1 MGRPF
6 VGIKTLMLTANAVDR
21 GHADAAVAVMK
32 YFTSAE
38 VQKKLALAN
47 KTIPAATAAL
57 QDAEVQALPTV
68 AGFGA
73 SLNLGIPM
81 ANTPFASAQWG
92 AVGDA
97 TAAIWNGSQNPTEAM
112 DAAQKAIEEQVAQ
125 MQ

>member
-1 MGRPF
+1 
-6 VGIKTLMLTANAVDR
+6 MLTANAVDR

-97 TAAIWNGSQNPTEAM
+97 TAAIWNGSQNPAEAM

>member
-1 MGRPF
+1 
-6 VGIKTLMLTANAVDR
+6 MLTANAVDR